1 MNKKTYLLLLLA
13 FFVTACAEPISK
25 EGKRTLRKDFQC
37 ATAKEDIRILEKERA
52 SNLKRLAAGVRSILP
67 VAAVVGIL
75 KGTWKD
81 RTKVAAGDYNK
92 AIDRRIREIKAV
104 CGPKM
109 R

>member
-1 MNKKTYLLLLLA
+1 MVFLVA
-13 FFVTACAEPISK
+13 ACAEPISK
-25 EGKRTLRKDFQC
+25 EGKRTLRKDFEC

-67 VAAVVGIL
+67 VSAVVGLL

-92 AIDRRIREIKAV
+92 AIDRRIREIKAT